1 MLPNWCTATTPP
13 TELPADVSSHS
24 SNLFSSLSNQS
35 SPAEMMRKRRADF
48 RAKTRVNRFYV
59 TTQSHL
65 GRFRIPYGLL
75 VVCI

>member
-35 SPAEMMRKRRADF
+35 SPAEMTRRRADF
-48 RAKTRVNRFYV
+48 RAKTKFNRFDV
-59 TTQSHL
+59 TTQSQ
-65 GRFRIPYGLL
+65 I
-75 VVCI
+75 